1 MTGCVAVTGGLGFI
15 GRATVR
21 ALGAISVLI
30 IDNGST
36 ASSGPL
42 GGAVEV
48 AWLDV
53 RDPSLPALLQHH
65 RVEAII
71 HLAARAA
78 VTPYGPE
85 AVEAEGVNV
94 GGTLAV
100 LEGCRLAGVRRFVL
114 ASSAAVYGRWD
125 RLPIGEDVPLVPT
138 SAYGASK
145 VAAEAYAHAYAA
157 ATGLEVVVC
166 RPATVYGPGQTPRLE
181 GAACSLFTAALVAG
195 QPGTIL
201 GDGGQSRDLVF
212 VDDVAEA
219 FARAALTGH
228 PGTYNLGTGK
238 ATSILDLYHQIAR
251 IAGVDVAPRFGPP
264 RPGDI
269 RHSVLD
275 VERARRGLAWVA
287 RTELSEG
294 LAATVGWMR
303 EGSGASDPSRRP

>member
-1 MTGCVAVTGGLGFI
+1 MRACVAVTGGLGFI

-21 ALGAISVLI
+21 ALGEHPVLV
-30 IDNGST
+30 IDDGST
-36 ASSGPL
+36 ASSGGPL
-42 GGAVEV
+42 GVQVKV
-48 AWLDV
+48 ARLDV
-53 RDPSLPALLQHH
+53 RDPALPSLLREH
-65 RVEAII
+65 RVERII

-100 LEGCRLAGVRRFVL
+100 LEACRLAGVGRFVL
-114 ASSAAVYGRWD
+114 ASSAAVYGRWE
-125 RLPIGEDVPLVPT
+125 RLPIAEDVPLVPT

-145 VAAEAYAHAYAA
+145 VAAEAYAHAYGSAI
-157 ATGLEVVVC
+157 GLEVVVC

-195 QPGTIL
+195 QAGTIL

-212 VDDVAEA
+212 VNDVGEA
-219 FARAALTGH
+219 FARAALTGR
-228 PGTYNLGTGK
+228 PGTYNVGTGR

-251 IAGVDVAPRFGPP
+251 IAGADVPPRFAAP

-275 VERARRGLAWVA
+275 AAQAQQGLDWVA
-287 RTELSEG
+287 RTGLEEG
-294 LAATVGWMR
+294 LARTVDWMR
-303 EGSGASDPSRRP
+303 DARGGESDR